1 MYRKYDKIYY
11 DWHDYAH
18 DMKEVKALEFNHVV
32 GIYRGSLGMA
42 VHVSNLNNV
51 PMSMIGFQTRDGED
65 KEPYWI
71 HNLIDENTKTV
82 LVVDDIFDTGHT
94 MKKVVDHISYSS
106 WDCEVISW
114 CLFGKPNEQQVLYS
128 QPHSDLWVVFPWETV
143 SSHTKEN
150 SF

>member
-1 MYRKYDKIYY
+1 MFETDDKIYY
-11 DWHDYAH
+11 SWEDYNKDMHDTASL
-18 DMKEVKALEFNHVV
+18 DFDHVV

-42 VHVSNLNNV
+42 AHVSNLYNV
-51 PMSMIGFQTRDGED
+51 PMSIIGIQTRDGND
-65 KEPYWI
+65 KAPQWI

-94 MKKVVDHISYSS
+94 MKKVLEHISYSS

-114 CLFGKPNEQQVLYS
+114 CLFGKPNNQKVIYS
-128 QPHSDLWVVFPWETV
+128 KPHSDLWVVFPWETV